1 MKKKTWLKRKYL
13 LGIGIVF
20 IAVLA
25 YVGMGY
31 IAKIKK
37 DSVRQ
42 KSAQK
47 TSQEISLADVGAAKE
62 DEIKI
67 ENKLQNPPEE
77 IKALYLTSWSA
88 GNAEKMEEIIGLI
101 SKEKLNAAV
110 IDAKDYSGYVSYQS
124 GIEEVLR
131 YEAEQIMIDDIDAL
145 IKKLHDNNIY
155 AIARITVFQDP
166 VLAKARP
173 DLAIKNKA
181 TGGIWKDNKGLA
193 WIDPASTE
201 AWDYIIKIAREAS
214 GKGFDE
220 INFDYVRFPSD
231 GSLKNMSFPF
241 YKEEEKE
248 KRKIIKEFF
257 SHLNRNLPEDK
268 ISADLFGLATVN
280 KDDLGIGQVIED
292 AYANFDYISPM
303 VYPSHYASGFIGY
316 KNPAEHPY
324 EVVKYSVEKAKARLD
339 EFNKI
344 SDDNEAKN
352 KKEAKLRPWLQAFD
366 MGAVYGPDK
375 VKAQIKASNESG
387 GAGWILWNS
396 SNNYSSKIKSIND

>member
-1 MKKKTWLKRKYL
+1 MKKRIGFKRKCL
-13 LGIGIVF
+13 LGISIIF
-20 IAVLA
+20 IMVLA

-31 IAKIKK
+31 ITKIKK
-37 DSVRQ
+37 DSVQQ

-47 TSQEISLADVGAAKE
+47 TSQEISLADVGGIEE

-77 IKALYLTSWSA
+77 IKALYLTGWSA
-88 GNAEKMEEIIGLI
+88 GNAKKMEEIIGLI
-101 SKEKLNAAV
+101 SEEKLNAAI
-110 IDAKDYSGYVSYQS
+110 IDIKDYSGYVSYQS
-124 GIEEVLR
+124 GVEEVLR
-131 YEAEQIMIDDIDAL
+131 YEAERIMIDDIDAL

-241 YKEEEKE
+241 YKEEEKRE
-248 KRKIIKEFF
+248 IIKEFF
-257 SHLNRNLPEDK
+257 SYLNQNLPEDK
-268 ISADLFGLATVN
+268 ISADIFGLATVN
-280 KDDLGIGQVIED
+280 KDDLGIGQMIED
-292 AYANFDYISPM
+292 AYANFDYVSPM

-324 EVVKYSVEKAKARLD
+324 EVVKYSMEKAKVRLD

-352 KKEAKLRPWLQAFD
+352 KREAKLRPWLQTFD

-387 GAGWILWNS
+387 GVGWILWNS
-396 SNNYSSKIKSIND
+396 SNNYSSKIKGIND